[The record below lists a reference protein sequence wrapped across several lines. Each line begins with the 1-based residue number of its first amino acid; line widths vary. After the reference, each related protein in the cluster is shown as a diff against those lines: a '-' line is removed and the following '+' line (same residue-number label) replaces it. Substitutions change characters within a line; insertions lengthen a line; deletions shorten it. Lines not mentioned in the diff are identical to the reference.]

1 MPDDASP
8 LPPLPDAAPGG
19 ILLTPDGSRTAH
31 NVRFGEAY
39 GSRHGAAAQA
49 RHVFVEGTGTHVHPA
64 PRVLEVGFGLGVN
77 FRATVADAA
86 ARGAALAYHAF
97 EFDPAPRALL
107 REVACGGQGAEHPVW
122 EALLAA
128 WPESGL
134 EPQDLPQEL
143 QVQAGGVSVTVT
155 FADVLT
161 APLPDAWASALYL
174 DGFSPSRNP
183 EVWTPEF
190 VARVAGTLAPGG
202 VLGTYSAAGHVRRS
216 LEAAGLR
223 VDRRPGAPG
232 KRECLRAIRE
242 VGSGTWDVGGT
253 P

>member
-1 MPDDASP
+1 MSEGSAEAQGDV
-8 LPPLPDAAPGG
+8 LV
-19 ILLTPDGSRTAH
+19 TPDGSRTAL
-31 NVRFGEAY
+31 NARFGEAY
-39 GSRHGAAAQA
+39 GSRHGAASQA
-49 RHVFVEGTGTHVHPA
+49 RHVFVEGTGTHEHPA
-64 PRVLEVGFGLGVN
+64 PRVLEVGFGVGVN
-77 FRATVADAA
+77 ARATLARCA
-86 ARGAALAYHAF
+86 ARGVPLVYHAF

-107 REVACGGQGAEHPVW
+107 QDVARGGEAEAHPAW
-122 EALLAA
+122 RALLDA
-128 WPESGL
+128 WPESGGSSGGI
-134 EPQDLPQEL
+134 E
-143 QVQAGGVSVTVT
+143 VTAGGATLRVT

-161 APLPDAWASALYL
+161 ADLPGGWATALYL

-183 EVWTPEF
+183 DVWTPAF
-190 VARVAGTLAPGG
+190 TARLAHTLAPGG